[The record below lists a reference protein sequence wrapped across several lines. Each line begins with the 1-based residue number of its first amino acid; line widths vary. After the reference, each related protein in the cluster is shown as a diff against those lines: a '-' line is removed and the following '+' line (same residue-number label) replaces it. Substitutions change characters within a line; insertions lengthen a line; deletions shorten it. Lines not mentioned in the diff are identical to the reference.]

1 MITEEMVQQMID
13 KAVEPLNKRIEELQE
28 EVNLLG
34 DIVGRDGN
42 VIIGKKEWCF

>member
-28 EVNLLG
+28 EINILG
-34 DIVGRDGN
+34 DVVGRDGN
-42 VIIGKKEWCF
+42 VIIGRQE

>member
-42 VIIGKKEWCF
+42 VIIGKQE

>member
-42 VIIGKKEWCF
+42 VIIGKQD

>member
-28 EVNLLG
+28 EVTLLG

-42 VIIGKKEWCF
+42 VIIGKQD

>member
-28 EVNLLG
+28 EVLTLG
-34 DIVGRDGN
+34 DVVGRDGN
-42 VIIGKKEWCF
+42 VIIGRQE

>member
-42 VIIGKKEWCF
+42 VIMGKQE